1 MWGKKM
7 IKNYNKLLILIMIL
21 LMAVSLFSGTSN
33 AEQIDGSR
41 EPAEQAEENTEEEPQ
56 PATGTISLR
65 HVDEEGVE
73 IGETFEREYNLG
85 EYTFEAMHIP
95 GYDLV
100 SPAIQSVT
108 LSADGEQ
115 KVIIFEYRSQAPVPG
130 PDPEPEPEE
139 EPGIEEERADQE
151 TTVED
156 IILAAEP
163 YKTTYSIGE
172 ELNLAGLV
180 VYKILSDGKEEE
192 IPAADLTVSGFNSE
206 RAEAEQVVT
215 IEYDGFSAE
224 FTVSIEEKE
233 SDGFLTWTLEN
244 PIPSLVII
252 LVFILVVLSVAL
264 LRKSQKKPAE
274 KKTIP
279 PQEEKR
285 PKQKVGTPEKTR
297 KRALYIILITVVGLI
312 ILGYAGSLFLLS
324 QMEREL
330 ISQDDESLGIEKG
343 VGRRG
348 ITNIAIFGI
357 DSEDGMS
364 GRSDAIMIL
373 TLDEVHKKIKITSLM
388 RDSYVDIPGR
398 GMDKINHAYSFGGP
412 ALAIKTINQ
421 NLKLDNRHYVSVNFT
436 SMPAIIDAV
445 GGVEVVITDREARE
459 LSGISGGGTHLLN
472 GEQAL
477 RFSRIRKIDSDFERT
492 RRQRDIMESTIESA
506 LNAPVTSYPVMLG
519 KVFPH
524 LTTNLTSNQIMNLG
538 STTLLKN
545 MNTIEQAQ
553 FPTPSL
559 GRGQMISGVYYYVFD
574 LVEGARRLGRFIY
587 HDEPLD

>member
-1 MWGKKM
+1 M
-7 IKNYNKLLILIMIL
+7 IKNYNKLLILLMIL
-21 LMAVSLFSGTSN
+21 LMAVSLFSVTSYAEQTGGSGEPAGQAAEN
-33 AEQIDGSR
+33 AE
-41 EPAEQAEENTEEEPQ
+41 EESG

-65 HVDEEGVE
+65 HIDEDGVE

-85 EYTFEAMHIP
+85 EYTFEAKHIP

-108 LSADGEQ
+108 LSEDGEQ
-115 KVIIFEYRSQAPVPG
+115 KEIIFEYRSQAP
-130 PDPEPEPEE
+130 EPEPDPKPEDEPGIEE
-139 EPGIEEERADQE
+139 EPGTDEERADQE
-151 TTVED
+151 TAVED

-172 ELNLAGLV
+172 ELELAGLV

-192 IPAADLTVSGFNSE
+192 IPAGDLTVSGFNSE

-215 IEYDGFSAE
+215 IGYKGFSAE

-233 SDGFLTWTLEN
+233 NGGFLAWTLEN
-244 PIPSLVII
+244 PVPSLVII
-252 LVFILVVLSVAL
+252 LAFILVVFSVSL
-264 LRKSQKKPAE
+264 LGKSKKKPAE
-274 KKTIP
+274 KKTIA

-285 PKQKVGTPEKTR
+285 HKEKVRPTQKTG
-297 KRALYIILITVVGLI
+297 KRPLYIILITVAALI
-312 ILGYAGSLFLLS
+312 ILGYAGSMYLLG
-324 QMEREL
+324 QMERES
-330 ISQDDESLGIEKG
+330 IARDDESLGIEKG

-412 ALAIKTINQ
+412 VLAIETINQ

-445 GGVEVVITDREARE
+445 GGVEVEISDREARE
-459 LSGISGGGTHLLN
+459 LPGISGGGTHLLN

-477 RFSRIRKIDSDFERT
+477 EFSRIRKIDSDFERT

-506 LNAPVTSYPVMLG
+506 LHAPLTSYPVMLG

-538 STTLLKN
+538 STILLKN
-545 MNTIEQAQ
+545 MNTIEKAQ

-559 GRGQMISGVYYYVFD
+559 GRGQMIGEVYYYVFD
-574 LVEGARRLGRFIY
+574 LDEGARRLGRFIY